1 MSSSTMLYGSKE
13 EPLLFKLEKIAIEN
27 SGLKISGR
35 VFKKIFEN
43 NNFKKKKNTSAR
55 YSSSPVLSVTKN
67 KRLPFFFLDFGSL
80 NYRIYPLN
88 NNC

>member
-1 MSSSTMLYGSKE
+1 MSSSTLLYGSKE

-35 VFKKIFEN
+35 VFRNNFVN
-43 NNFKKKKNTSAR
+43 NNFDKKRNTSAL

-80 NYRIYPLN
+80 N
-88 NNC
+88 

>member
-1 MSSSTMLYGSKE
+1 MSSSTLLYRSKE

-35 VFKKIFEN
+35 VFRNNFVN
-43 NNFKKKKNTSAR
+43 NNFDKKRSTRAL

-80 NYRIYPLN
+80 N
-88 NNC
+88 